1 MSECTTCDETRDYAA
16 LLDADEEVPDVDPRG
31 DELTRWS
38 GMIAPWE
45 KPTGDRR
52 TFARDSLEHRPL
64 PLPLKWQRMD
74 DGGHKSSV
82 TVGTIEGV
90 EYKDDGVYAWG
101 ILLDPDPDVM
111 PRLAEDVAE
120 ARLLLQKK
128 AVAPSVDLASMDA
141 EARDPGG
148 EYAASGQR
156 PDIWVNA
163 GEIGAATLVPIAAFS
178 EVRAFDLDQIP
189 VADYTAL
196 VASARAEVPVQRD
209 WSDIPVAFVPW
220 DPAAWLEAEAAGES
234 MVASALY
241 QGDEPLFPVGVYV
254 GDELHLVP
262 GAVADAIAVF
272 AAYEDRLPFDAE
284 VREVMKRTLV
294 GLADRCELPAPPWV
308 PVDAGA
314 LVAAAAPVAP
324 PDEWFN
330 TPEPAQLT
338 PMTVT
343 ADGRVFGHVA
353 DWKTC
358 HVGFPGKCKTA
369 PRSSSAYAH
378 AHTGYVVTGSG
389 ASVPVGRITVGGG
402 HADMRYGA
410 RASIEHYDNASSC
423 AAIGRFSDGR
433 HGIWFSGAAVPEA
446 TEEMLAQLRRHPPS
460 GDWRVIGG
468 TQELILAHSV
478 NAPGFNSPRYHME
491 RGEVTAL
498 VAAGY
503 VPAADDQDPAAAAAA
518 VFARRA
524 ADKAAAVF
532 KR

>member
-16 LLDADEEVPDVDPRG
+16 LLDGDEEVPDVDPRG
-31 DELTRWS
+31 DKLTRWS
-38 GMIAPWE
+38 GMLAPWE

-90 EYKDDGVYAWG
+90 DYREDGAYAWG
-101 ILLDPDPDVM
+101 ILFDPDPAVM

-141 EARDPGG
+141 EARDPEGT
-148 EYAASGQR
+148 YAASGQR

-163 GEIGAATLVPIAAFS
+163 GEIGAATLVPVAAFS
-178 EVRAFDLDQIP
+178 EVRAFELDEIS
-189 VADYTAL
+189 VDDYGAL
-196 VASARAEVPVQRD
+196 VASARAEVEVQRD
-209 WSDIPVAFVPW
+209 WSDVPVAHIPW
-220 DPAAWLEAEAAGES
+220 DAASWLEAEDAGDS
-234 MVASALY
+234 MVASALF
-241 QGDEPLFPVGVYV
+241 QGEEPLFPVGTYID
-254 GDELHLVP
+254 GELHLIP
-262 GAVADAIAVF
+262 GAVADAIGVF

-284 VREVMKRTLV
+284 TRGVMKRTLV
-294 GLADRCELPAPPWV
+294 ELADRCDLPAPPWL
-308 PVDAGA
+308 PAA
-314 LVAAAAPVAP
+314 ASLVAGAAPVAP
-324 PDEWFN
+324 PDDWFA

-343 ADGRVFGHVA
+343 ADGRMFGHVA

-358 HVGFPGKCKTA
+358 HVGFPGQCKKA
-369 PRSSSAYAH
+369 PRSASAYAH
-378 AHTGYVVTGSG
+378 AHTGYVITASG
-389 ASVPVGRITVGGG
+389 ASLPVGRITVGGG
-402 HADMRYGA
+402 HADTRYGA
-410 RASIEHYDNASSC
+410 RASIEHYDNATSC
-423 AAIGRFSDGR
+423 AAVGRFTDGR

-460 GDWRVIGG
+460 GDWRMIGG

-478 NAPGFNSPRYHME
+478 NAPGFNTPRYHMQ
-491 RGEVTAL
+491 GGQVTAL

-503 VPAADDQDPAAAAAA
+503 VPSVEDQDPAAAAAA